1 MLSEQLPLREVS
13 LARLRWLGS
22 HLRKVGIQECA
33 LDPAG
38 LAGASQSDLVPSFTI
53 VFDVLRY
60 AKTIVSSRAAATT
73 FRGLNKCNLLAY
85 IHNNLDGGV
94 QGRTQRR
101 AKPVTH
107 EDRDA
112 DAHKLEERSG
122 AKEGDLDGYRC
133 DMRKRQPRQ
142 YKS

>member
-13 LARLRWLGS
+13 LARLRWRDS
-22 HLRKVGIQECA
+22 HLRKVGIQEFA

-60 AKTIVSSRAAATT
+60 AKTIVSSRAAAAT

-85 IHNNLDGGV
+85 
-94 QGRTQRR
+94 
-101 AKPVTH
+101 K
-107 EDRDA
+107 
-112 DAHKLEERSG
+112 RSLHYICTRSPEKIMK
-122 AKEGDLDGYRC
+122 AIIFLLMNQTKVDKRNDLH
-133 DMRKRQPRQ
+133 
-142 YKS
+142 